1 VKVIRLA
8 LTEAGVSER
17 KIAKDMMGG
26 AERFFLLWE
35 KYLTRAGYIVS
46 RWPDPPLGNYDLCI
60 HSNHF
65 DQRVTAAKHI
75 LWGGGWEIG
84 EQRQKID
91 KAIVLTDYQRDF
103 LRDHLNWRAEDCIVI
118 PAPFDHDLL
127 KYRSNDFIKHRIV
140 SNSNPSRFFDHV
152 LTVANLLDERGVE
165 FEWHFC
171 GGSKLYCPDFP
182 EKFDFINAHPKL
194 TYRGL
199 LPRHD
204 MIGML
209 TLGHVLA
216 YPSFDEITYE
226 TQGVA
231 FLEAAALGLPVVLT
245 KKSPF
250 TEVMPEAWLCETAE
264 EMADT
269 IVELFKTKERID
281 YPEIERY
288 DSDVVY
294 ERLVNVV
301 REMIGNPE
309 E

>member
-1 VKVIRLA
+1 MKVIRLA
-8 LTEAGVSER
+8 LTEAGVSKR
-17 KIAKDMMGG
+17 KIEKDMMGG

-35 KYLTRAGYIVS
+35 RYLKQAGYIVS
-46 RWPDPPLGNYDLCI
+46 RWPEPPLGNYDLCI

-65 DQRVTAAKHI
+65 DQRVTAVKHI

-84 EQRQKID
+84 EQQRHGID
-91 KAIVLTDYQRDF
+91 KAIVLTDYQKDF
-103 LRDHLNWRAEDCIVI
+103 LRDHLGWSVDDCIVI

-127 KYRSNDFIKHRIV
+127 KYRSNDFVKHRIV

-152 LTVANLLDERGVE
+152 LTVATLLDERGVD

-194 TYRGL
+194 HYRGL
-199 LPRHD
+199 LSRHD

-231 FLEAAALGLPVVLT
+231 FLEAAALGLPVILT
-245 KKSPF
+245 DKAPF
-250 TEVMPEAWLCETAE
+250 NEVMPEAWLCKTAE
-264 EMADT
+264 EMADK
-269 IVELFKTKERID
+269 ISELFLTDERVD
-281 YPEIERY
+281 YPQLARY
-288 DSDVVY
+288 DSNNVY
-294 ERLVNVV
+294 SRLVAVV
-301 REMIGNPE
+301 REMIGDAE
-309 E
+309 